1 MKLDIHLTQ
10 DWPFERLAKYGPD
23 ITAAMKKLVDRFPN
37 EMTLKSLA
45 EDIITGKNQLWLILD
60 EQENF
65 KAFVTSEIKV
75 NDATGYKT
83 VLLLELAGDGG
94 IDLVPMIAKV
104 EAWAVSIGAK
114 ALTPIGREGWRK
126 PLAKLGYKTDLVLY
140 RKELT
145 HG

>member
-1 MKLDIHLTQ
+1 MKLDIHLTTE
-10 DWPFERLAKYGPD
+10 WPFERVAKYGPE

-37 EMTLKSLA
+37 EMTLQSLA
-45 EDIITGKNQLWLILD
+45 
-60 EQENF
+60 
-65 KAFVTSEIKV
+65 EIKV